1 MTLAAAGAD
10 VAITY
15 RDSAAEAHAT
25 VEELRKLKVR
35 AMAVQCDVRDG
46 LGVRFTNGVGYDRSQ
61 QKGRGDRRKFFMTNW
76 SDCLWI
82 GGACLL

>member
-35 AMAVQCDVRDG
+35 AMAVQCDVRD
-46 LGVRFTNGVGYDRSQ
+46 LASVAAAVGAV
-61 QKGRGDRRKFFMTNW
+61 TV
-76 SDCLWI
+76 
-82 GGACLL
+82 